1 MSGSASRLIIA
12 IDGPAG
18 AGKST
23 VASRVAARYGL
34 LNLETGA
41 MYRAFALQAVEAG
54 ADLDNEEALLRLT
67 GVERIR
73 LEPSPAGNRV
83 YLNEREVTQRIREGD
98 IAAAASR
105 VSVHPGVRKWMVAQQ
120 RRLGAAGGV
129 VMEGRDIGSAVF
141 PQADLK
147 IFLDAEAGVRGK
159 RRQQQT
165 GRLGEEAE
173 ETVLHE
179 IRERDRRDKTRAESP
194 LAPADGA
201 IILDST
207 DLTLD
212 EVVNRIDALIQERI
226 QERMLEQSQKQT
238 GEPTAQRTVG
248 RSLTP

>member
-1 MSGSASRLIIA
+1 MSRSASRLIIA

-23 VASRVAARYGL
+23 VAARVAARYGL

-41 MYRAFALQAVEAG
+41 MYRAFALQALEAG
-54 ADLDNEEALLRLT
+54 ADLDNEETLLRLT
-67 GVERIR
+67 GSGSIR
-73 LEPSPAGNRV
+73 LEPSPGGNRV
-83 YLNEREVTQRIREGD
+83 FLNEREVTQRIREGD

-120 RRLGAAGGV
+120 RALGAAGGV

-147 IFLDAEAGVRGK
+147 IYLDAETAVRGR

-165 GRLGEEAE
+165 GGPGDEAAE
-173 ETVLHE
+173 SVLRE
-179 IRERDRRDKTRAESP
+179 MRERDRRDSTRAESP
-194 LAPADGA
+194 LAPAEGA
-201 IILDST
+201 VILDST
-207 DLTLD
+207 HLTLD
-212 EVVNRIDALIQERI
+212 EVVARIDTLIQKRI
-226 QERMLEQSQKQT
+226 GERMGEQT
-238 GEPTAQRTVG
+238 GERTGEPAAQRIVG